1 MKRFR
6 NTKATKEI
14 GTRIKDIRNQAGFSL
29 DDVADMTGFT
39 QSLLSAIENGAETG
53 ISHLIE
59 IAKAI
64 GVHPKDLLDIQIDIK
79 PRFTLSPKRKERN
92 RLTYSIT
99 KLCDETD
106 FFETARFTRD
116 VVEHLRIES
125 KIKANAVSVAVI
137 LKRLTDSGILK
148 FNTIGRQKQY
158 FKKKK

>member
-1 MKRFR
+1 VKRFR